1 MLTNEGW
8 KKGLDRG
15 SFMRGRAS
23 VRDEASGEEVLSAV
37 CIVKWRD
44 KAGSEHAVSQP
55 FLGFSIQTT
64 FVH

>member
-1 MLTNEGW
+1 
-8 KKGLDRG
+8 
-15 SFMRGRAS
+15 MRGRAS